1 MAGMKLIT
9 AFRRMLGLLRQTSV
23 ESVKGR
29 KGRDVVG
36 SQAFDDWLQSHVK
49 KRLRADDQIDWREL
63 NVHVEEGR
71 VRLYGLV
78 RTRKEKIWAQAAA
91 ASVPGI
97 GALFN
102 HIIVQSCFET
112 TEEVPVQAKSGH
124 RSPDAV
130 LKA

>member
-1 MAGMKLIT
+1 MAGMNLIT
-9 AFRRMLGLLRQTSV
+9 AFGRMLGLLRQTSV
-23 ESVKGR
+23 ESV

-112 TEEVPVQAKSGH
+112 TEVPVQAKSGH
-124 RSPDAV
+124 RSADAV
-130 LKA
+130 SKA